1 MNKDNR
7 IVGMGY
13 NGMPDGCSDTEF
25 PWTKGDTAETDK
37 HLYGMHTFYKDMR
50 YLDLYGKFR
59 ILTSP
64 KERDKLLI
72 CFFFPEINILFFNF
86 LRNFLKW
93 IKSAFYISIYY
104 WE

>member
-1 MNKDNR
+1 MQVGACIVNKDNR

-72 CFFFPEINILFFNF
+72 CFFFP
-86 LRNFLKW
+86 RN
-93 IKSAFYISIYY
+93 
-104 WE
+104 